1 MPSARVIEFTVTVF
15 PVPTFLLLNVE
26 PTVWPSVSE
35 PIKPVKVN
43 VVLAVVPPS
52 YVLLDAD
59 AVAVKT
65 FGTMFP
71 VVLD

>member
-1 MPSARVIEFTVTVF
+1 MIEFTVTVF
-15 PVPTFLLLNVE
+15 SVPTFLLLKVD

-35 PIKPVKVN
+35 PINPERDN
-43 VVLAVVPPS
+43 VVVAVVAPF

-71 VVLD
+71 VALL